1 MKVKTEDRK
10 KIEAMSI
17 GGKIYFRRGKAIRV
31 QGYVNR
37 INDSARREGKIK
49 KDLNPFSYYDGLC
62 DKKGFVC
69 VVRNY

>member
-10 KIEAMSI
+10 KIEAMDV
-17 GGKIYFRRGKAIRV
+17 GCKIYFRKGKAVRV

-37 INDSARREGKIK
+37 INDHAKREGNIK
-49 KDLNPFSYYDGLC
+49 KDMNPFSYNECTC